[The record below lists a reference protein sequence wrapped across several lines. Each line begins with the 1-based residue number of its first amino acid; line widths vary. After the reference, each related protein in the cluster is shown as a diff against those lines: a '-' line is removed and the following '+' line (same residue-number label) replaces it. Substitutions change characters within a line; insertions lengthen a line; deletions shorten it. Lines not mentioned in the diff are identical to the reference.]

1 MAANLCVRLRHGQA
15 VISCLTPIRAQD
27 NRHPWL
33 KSSACGIV
41 PQVLDPDAAFEFQQY
56 KQPAAISTHDA
67 VHLQPCTPIYLRRS
81 IIAIRI
87 KSQQE
92 KQLR

>member
-67 VHLQPCTPIYLRRS
+67 FICSHAHPFTSEEVLLQY
-81 IIAIRI
+81 
-87 KSQQE
+87 E
-92 KQLR
+92 